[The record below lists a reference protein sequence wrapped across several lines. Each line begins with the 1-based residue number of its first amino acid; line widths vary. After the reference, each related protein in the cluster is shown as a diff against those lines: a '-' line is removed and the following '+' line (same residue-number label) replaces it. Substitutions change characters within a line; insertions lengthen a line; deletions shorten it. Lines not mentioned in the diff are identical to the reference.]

1 MKKILFMLLAVGFL
15 TACSNVET
23 PSSDAVIET
32 ETLQTE
38 TEDVQTDSVLVETEV
53 LEVDSTVVE

>member
-1 MKKILFMLLAVGFL
+1 MLLAVSFL
-15 TACSNVET
+15 TACSNIET

-32 ETLQTE
+32 ETLNTE
-38 TEDVQTDSVLVETEV
+38 TETAQTDSVLVEPEV